1 MINFNQQYVDQ
12 SAVNRHR
19 SKEKQ
24 LCDTNQKT
32 VEKAGRAMAEELK
45 KEDRRVRRTK
55 KLLTQALMEL
65 LGKKQI
71 NEITVK
77 ELTDLADM
85 NRGTFY
91 LYYRD
96 IFDMLEKIEAELF
109 QKLDVIAQTHEHGDL
124 AQQVKPILL
133 DLFHFINENQEM
145 CRVLLSPNGDMNFL
159 HRLYEAIR
167 ERSLEIWKDQ
177 VGGLAEKEFDYRY
190 SFVIFG
196 CAGMIRAWVNR
207 NCLETDIQMAEL
219 ADKLIRQG
227 ILTEA

>member
-1 MINFNQQYVDQ
+1 
-12 SAVNRHR
+12 
-19 SKEKQ
+19 
-24 LCDTNQKT
+24 
-32 VEKAGRAMAEELK
+32 MAEELK

-55 KLLTQALMEL
+55 KLLTQALTEL
-65 LGKKQI
+65 LQKKQVK
-71 NEITVK
+71 EITVK

-91 LYYRD
+91 MYYRD
-96 IFDMLEKIEAELF
+96 IFDMLEKIEDELF
-109 QKLDVIAQTHEHGDL
+109 QKLDVIAQTHEHGDPT
-124 AQQVKPILL
+124 QQVKPILL
-133 DLFHFINENQEM
+133 DLFRFIEENQEM

-167 ERSLEIWKDQ
+167 ERGLEIWKDQ
-177 VGGLAEKEFDYRY
+177 MGSLGEKEFDYRY

-207 NCLETDIQMAEL
+207 SCQETDMQMAEL
-219 ADKLIRQG
+219 ADRMIRRG

>member
-1 MINFNQQYVDQ
+1 
-12 SAVNRHR
+12 
-19 SKEKQ
+19 
-24 LCDTNQKT
+24 
-32 VEKAGRAMAEELK
+32 MAEELK

-55 KLLTQALMEL
+55 KLLTQALTEL
-65 LGKKQI
+65 LQKKQV

-91 LYYRD
+91 MYYRD
-96 IFDMLEKIEAELF
+96 IFDMLEKFEDVLL
-109 QKLDVIAQTHEHGDL
+109 QKLDVIAQTHAHGDPT
-124 AQQVKPILL
+124 QQVKPILL
-133 DLFHFINENQEM
+133 DLFRFIEENQEM

-177 VGGLAEKEFDYRY
+177 MGNLEEEEFDYRY

-207 NCLETDIQMAEL
+207 SCQETDMQMAEL
-219 ADKLIRQG
+219 ADRMIRRG

>member
-1 MINFNQQYVDQ
+1 
-12 SAVNRHR
+12 
-19 SKEKQ
+19 
-24 LCDTNQKT
+24 
-32 VEKAGRAMAEELK
+32 MAEELK

-55 KLLTQALMEL
+55 KLLTQALTEL
-65 LGKKQI
+65 LQKKQV

-91 LYYRD
+91 MYYKD
-96 IFDMLEKIEAELF
+96 IFDMLEKIEDELF
-109 QKLDVIAQTHEHGDL
+109 QKLDAIAQTYEHGDPT
-124 AQQVKPILL
+124 QQVKPILL
-133 DLFHFINENQEM
+133 DLFRFIEENQEM
-145 CRVLLSPNGDMNFL
+145 FRVLLSPNGDMNFL

-177 VGGLAEKEFDYRY
+177 MGSLDEKEFDYRY

-207 NCLETDIQMAEL
+207 SCQETDMQMAEL
-219 ADKLIRQG
+219 ADRMIRRG

>member
-1 MINFNQQYVDQ
+1 
-12 SAVNRHR
+12 
-19 SKEKQ
+19 
-24 LCDTNQKT
+24 
-32 VEKAGRAMAEELK
+32 MAEELK

-55 KLLTQALMEL
+55 KLLTQALTEL
-65 LGKKQI
+65 LQKKQV

-91 LYYRD
+91 MYYRD
-96 IFDMLEKIEAELF
+96 IFDMLEKIEDELF
-109 QKLDVIAQTHEHGDL
+109 QKLDVIAQTHEHGDPT
-124 AQQVKPILL
+124 QQVKPILL
-133 DLFHFINENQEM
+133 DLFRFSEESQEV

-177 VGGLAEKEFDYRY
+177 MGSLGEKEFDYRY

-207 NCLETDIQMAEL
+207 SCQETDMQMAEL
-219 ADKLIRQG
+219 ADRMIRRG

>member
-1 MINFNQQYVDQ
+1 
-12 SAVNRHR
+12 
-19 SKEKQ
+19 
-24 LCDTNQKT
+24 
-32 VEKAGRAMAEELK
+32 MAEELK

-55 KLLTQALMEL
+55 KLLTQALTEL
-65 LGKKQI
+65 LQKKQV

-91 LYYRD
+91 MYYKD
-96 IFDMLEKIEAELF
+96 IFDMLEKIEDELF
-109 QKLDVIAQTHEHGDL
+109 QKLDVIAQSHEHGDPT
-124 AQQVKPILL
+124 QQVKPILL
-133 DLFHFINENQEM
+133 DLFRFIEENQEM

-177 VGGLAEKEFDYRY
+177 MGSLGEKEFDYRY

-207 NCLETDIQMAEL
+207 GCQETDMQMAEL
-219 ADKLIRQG
+219 ADRMIRRG

>member
-1 MINFNQQYVDQ
+1 
-12 SAVNRHR
+12 
-19 SKEKQ
+19 
-24 LCDTNQKT
+24 
-32 VEKAGRAMAEELK
+32 MAEELK

-55 KLLTQALMEL
+55 KLLTQALTEL
-65 LGKKQI
+65 LQKKQV
-71 NEITVK
+71 NKITVK

-91 LYYRD
+91 MYYRD
-96 IFDMLEKIEAELF
+96 IFDMLEKIEDELF
-109 QKLDVIAQTHEHGDL
+109 QKLDVIAQSHEHGDPT
-124 AQQVKPILL
+124 QQVKPILL
-133 DLFHFINENQEM
+133 DLFRFIEENQEM

-177 VGGLAEKEFDYRY
+177 MGSLGEKEFDYRY

-207 NCLETDIQMAEL
+207 SCQETDMQMAEL
-219 ADKLIRQG
+219 ADRMIRRG

>member
-1 MINFNQQYVDQ
+1 
-12 SAVNRHR
+12 
-19 SKEKQ
+19 
-24 LCDTNQKT
+24 
-32 VEKAGRAMAEELK
+32 MAEELK

-55 KLLTQALMEL
+55 KLLTQALTEL
-65 LGKKQI
+65 LQKKQV

-91 LYYRD
+91 MYYKD
-96 IFDMLEKIEAELF
+96 IFDMLEKIEDELF
-109 QKLDVIAQTHEHGDL
+109 QKLDVIAQTHEHGDPT
-124 AQQVKPILL
+124 QQVKPLLL
-133 DLFHFINENQEM
+133 DLFRFIEENQEV

-177 VGGLAEKEFDYRY
+177 MGSLGEKEFDYRY

-207 NCLETDIQMAEL
+207 SCQETDMQMAEL
-219 ADKLIRQG
+219 ADRMIRRG

>member
-1 MINFNQQYVDQ
+1 
-12 SAVNRHR
+12 
-19 SKEKQ
+19 
-24 LCDTNQKT
+24 
-32 VEKAGRAMAEELK
+32 MAEELK

-55 KLLTQALMEL
+55 KLLTQALTEL
-65 LGKKQI
+65 LQKKQI

-109 QKLDVIAQTHEHGDL
+109 QKLDTIAQSHEHGEL
-124 AQQVKPILL
+124 TQQVKPILL
-133 DLFHFINENQEM
+133 DLFHFISENQEM

-167 ERSLEIWKDQ
+167 ERCREIWGDQ
-177 VGGLAEKEFDYRY
+177 VGGVSEKEFDYRY
-190 SFVIFG
+190 SFAVFG
-196 CAGMIRAWVNR
+196 CAGMIREWVNR
-207 NCLETDIQMAEL
+207 NCQETDLQMAEL
-219 ADKLIRQG
+219 ADRMIRRG
-227 ILTEA
+227 TIDPVG

>member
-1 MINFNQQYVDQ
+1 
-12 SAVNRHR
+12 
-19 SKEKQ
+19 
-24 LCDTNQKT
+24 
-32 VEKAGRAMAEELK
+32 MAEELK

-55 KLLTQALMEL
+55 KLLTQALTEL
-65 LGKKQI
+65 LQKKQV

-77 ELTDLADM
+77 ELTELADM

-91 LYYRD
+91 MYYKD
-96 IFDMLEKIEAELF
+96 IFDMLEKIEDELF
-109 QKLDVIAQTHEHGDL
+109 QKLDVIAQSHEHGDPT
-124 AQQVKPILL
+124 QQVKPILL
-133 DLFHFINENQEM
+133 DLFRFIEENQEM

-177 VGGLAEKEFDYRY
+177 MGSLGEKEFDYRY

-207 NCLETDIQMAEL
+207 SCQETDMQMAEL
-219 ADKLIRQG
+219 ADRMIRRG

>member
-1 MINFNQQYVDQ
+1 
-12 SAVNRHR
+12 
-19 SKEKQ
+19 
-24 LCDTNQKT
+24 
-32 VEKAGRAMAEELK
+32 MAEELK

-55 KLLTQALMEL
+55 KLLTQALTEL
-65 LGKKQI
+65 LQKKQV

-91 LYYRD
+91 MYYKD
-96 IFDMLEKIEAELF
+96 IFDMLEKIEDELF
-109 QKLDVIAQTHEHGDL
+109 QKLDVIAQSHEHGDPT
-124 AQQVKPILL
+124 QQVKPILL
-133 DLFHFINENQEM
+133 DLFRFIEENQEM

-177 VGGLAEKEFDYRY
+177 MGSLDEKEFDYRY

-207 NCLETDIQMAEL
+207 NCQETDMQMAEL
-219 ADKLIRQG
+219 ADRMIRRG
-227 ILTEA
+227 ILTET

>member
-1 MINFNQQYVDQ
+1 
-12 SAVNRHR
+12 
-19 SKEKQ
+19 
-24 LCDTNQKT
+24 
-32 VEKAGRAMAEELK
+32 MAEELK

-55 KLLTQALMEL
+55 KLLTQALTEL
-65 LGKKQI
+65 LQKKQV

-91 LYYRD
+91 MYYRD
-96 IFDMLEKIEAELF
+96 IFDMLEKIEDELF
-109 QKLDVIAQTHEHGDL
+109 QKLDVIAQTHEHGDPT
-124 AQQVKPILL
+124 QQVKPILL
-133 DLFHFINENQEM
+133 DLFRFIEENQEM

-167 ERSLEIWKDQ
+167 ERGLEIWKDQ
-177 VGGLAEKEFDYRY
+177 MGSLGEKEFDYRY

-207 NCLETDIQMAEL
+207 SCKETDMQMAEL
-219 ADKLIRQG
+219 ADRMIRRG

>member
-1 MINFNQQYVDQ
+1 
-12 SAVNRHR
+12 
-19 SKEKQ
+19 
-24 LCDTNQKT
+24 
-32 VEKAGRAMAEELK
+32 MAEELK

-55 KLLTQALMEL
+55 KLLTQALTEL
-65 LGKKQI
+65 LQKKQV

-91 LYYRD
+91 MYYRD
-96 IFDMLEKIEAELF
+96 IFDMLEKIEDELF
-109 QKLDVIAQTHEHGDL
+109 QKLDVIAQTHEHGDPT
-124 AQQVKPILL
+124 QQVKPILL
-133 DLFHFINENQEM
+133 DLFRFIEENQEM

-177 VGGLAEKEFDYRY
+177 MGSLGEKEFDYRY

-207 NCLETDIQMAEL
+207 SCQETDMQMAEL
-219 ADKLIRQG
+219 ADRMIRRG

>member
-1 MINFNQQYVDQ
+1 
-12 SAVNRHR
+12 
-19 SKEKQ
+19 
-24 LCDTNQKT
+24 
-32 VEKAGRAMAEELK
+32 MAEELK
-45 KEDRRVRRTK
+45 REDRRVRRTK
-55 KLLTQALMEL
+55 KLLTQALTEL
-65 LGKKQI
+65 LQKKQI

-91 LYYRD
+91 MYYRD
-96 IFDMLEKIEAELF
+96 IFDMLEKIEDELF
-109 QKLDVIAQTHEHGDL
+109 QKLDGIAQSHEHGDPT
-124 AQQVKPILL
+124 QQVKPILL
-133 DLFHFINENQEM
+133 DLFRFIEENQEM
-145 CRVLLSPNGDMNFL
+145 FRVLLSPNGDMNFL

-177 VGGLAEKEFDYRY
+177 MGSLGEEEFDYRY

-207 NCLETDIQMAEL
+207 NCQETDMQMAEL
-219 ADKLIRQG
+219 ADRMIRRG

>member
-1 MINFNQQYVDQ
+1 
-12 SAVNRHR
+12 
-19 SKEKQ
+19 
-24 LCDTNQKT
+24 
-32 VEKAGRAMAEELK
+32 MAEELK

-55 KLLTQALMEL
+55 KLLTQALTEL
-65 LGKKQI
+65 LQKKQI
-71 NEITVK
+71 NEITVT

-109 QKLDVIAQTHEHGDL
+109 RKLDDIAQTHEHGDPK
-124 AQQVKPILL
+124 QQVKPILL
-133 DLFHFINENQEM
+133 DLFHFISENQEM

-167 ERSLEIWKDQ
+167 ERCYEIWGEQ
-177 VGGLAEKEFDYRY
+177 AGGVIEKEFDYRY
-190 SFVIFG
+190 SFAVFG

-207 NCLETDIQMAEL
+207 NCRETDMQMAEL
-219 ADKLIRQG
+219 ADRMIRSG
-227 ILTEA
+227 TIGPNG

>member
-1 MINFNQQYVDQ
+1 
-12 SAVNRHR
+12 
-19 SKEKQ
+19 
-24 LCDTNQKT
+24 
-32 VEKAGRAMAEELK
+32 MAEELK

-55 KLLTQALMEL
+55 KLLTQALTEL
-65 LGKKQI
+65 LQKKQV

-91 LYYRD
+91 MYYRD
-96 IFDMLEKIEAELF
+96 IFDMLEKIEDELF
-109 QKLDVIAQTHEHGDL
+109 QKLDVIAQSHEHGDPT
-124 AQQVKPILL
+124 QQVKPILL
-133 DLFHFINENQEM
+133 DLFRFIEENQEM

-177 VGGLAEKEFDYRY
+177 MGSLGEKEFDYRY

-207 NCLETDIQMAEL
+207 NCQETDMQMAEL
-219 ADKLIRQG
+219 ADRMIRRG

>member
-1 MINFNQQYVDQ
+1 M
-12 SAVNRHR
+12 S
-19 SKEKQ
+19 
-24 LCDTNQKT
+24 
-32 VEKAGRAMAEELK
+32 EELK

-55 KLLTQALMEL
+55 KKMTQAMTEL
-65 LGKKQI
+65 LQKKQV

-91 LYYRD
+91 MYYRD
-96 IFDMLEKIEAELF
+96 IFDMLEKIEDELF
-109 QKLDVIAQTHEHGDL
+109 QKLDVIAQTHEHGDPT
-124 AQQVKPILL
+124 QQVKPILL
-133 DLFHFINENQEM
+133 DLFRFIEENQEM

-167 ERSLEIWKDQ
+167 ERGLEIWKDQ
-177 VGGLAEKEFDYRY
+177 MGSLGEKEFDYRY

-207 NCLETDIQMAEL
+207 SCQETDMQMAEL
-219 ADKLIRQG
+219 ADRMIRRG